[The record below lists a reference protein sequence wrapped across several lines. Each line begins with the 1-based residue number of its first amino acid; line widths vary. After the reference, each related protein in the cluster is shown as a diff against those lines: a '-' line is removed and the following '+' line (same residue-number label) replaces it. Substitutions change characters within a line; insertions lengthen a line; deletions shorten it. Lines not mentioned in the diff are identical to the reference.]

1 MKKMSKAV
9 LVFDMPRS
17 CIECPCLD
25 ENLVSRTCGAMK
37 EYTKLDKFEV
47 FGLKPDWCP
56 LRKMPNKFDLPADD
70 DDYFNNGWSRGY
82 NYCIDR
88 ILGVF

>member
-1 MKKMSKAV
+1 MGKAV
-9 LVFDMPRS
+9 LVFDMPKC

-25 ENLVSRTCGAMK
+25 ENYISRTCGAMD

-56 LRKMPNKFDLPADD
+56 LKEMPNKLDLSDEYD
-70 DDYFNNGWSRGY
+70 FKGGWLRGF
-82 NYCIDR
+82 NYCIDS
-88 ILGVF
+88 IIDVF